1 MRGELLGIRVALE
14 AFFLQL
20 DAQVGR
26 LIERLDYREDQQRE
40 RAVLPLFLLVVQVE
54 LDVLRGRL
62 ERKLL
67 PGGLN
72 DTGQPGAHLVDPGR
86 VGEID
91 QAQPGRV
98 GENDREFE
106 VRSSVTCAGVVV
118 ERGHER
124 SPNTQASPAGM
135 RSPRGWVGCTPSL
148 A

>member
-26 LIERLDYREDQQRE
+26 LIGRLDYREDQQRE

-72 DTGQPGAHLVDPGR
+72 DTGQPGVLPLT
-86 VGEID
+86 
-91 QAQPGRV
+91 
-98 GENDREFE
+98 EN
-106 VRSSVTCAGVVV
+106 
-118 ERGHER
+118 
-124 SPNTQASPAGM
+124 
-135 RSPRGWVGCTPSL
+135 
-148 A
+148 